1 MHVPR
6 LSLTRWER
14 ARNIALWI
22 AFILF
27 VVDFPPQDL
36 DTCLRACLQR

>member
-1 MHVPR
+1 MLDPISVI
-6 LSLTRWER
+6 LFL
-14 ARNIALWI
+14 ALWI